1 MEPFATFL
9 AQMHLEICICKLMK
23 KRRILWPI
31 GEIPMPKEVEI
42 CIQQDH
48 EDDIF
53 IENEV
58 AGNQA

>member
-1 MEPFATFL
+1 MEPFAIFL
-9 AQMHLEICICKLMK
+9 AQMHLDICICNLVEKSRVL
-23 KRRILWPI
+23 RPI